1 MEFSIAKVRKIAEL
15 MAEAVQEELQ
25 EGAQVA
31 EIEQALREL
40 AKEASGLGMQKM
52 IEASEAKYADRVTC
66 ECGAEAKP
74 LG

>member
-1 MEFSIAKVRKIAEL
+1 M
-15 MAEAVQEELQ
+15 QEELQ

-52 IEASEAKYADRVTC
+52 IEASEKNMQIELHVNAGRSQAT
-66 ECGAEAKP
+66 G
-74 LG
+74 

>member
-1 MEFSIAKVRKIAEL
+1 MEFSIAVVRKIAEL

-52 IEASEAKYADRVTC
+52 IEASEAKYADRVHM
-66 ECGAEAKP
+66 
-74 LG
+74 